1 MANIG
6 RRAIYSNPSAQSW
19 VSKEKTPVDIVA
31 KFHHSLP
38 GFASTKL
45 VPLNAVAEEIG
56 VKGVYVKYE
65 GDRWGL
71 PSFKILGASWATNRA
86 IVNSCGLPDDV
97 ALDDLG
103 TAARKH
109 SIRLYAATDGNH
121 GRAVAKMARTLGV
134 GASIY
139 VPNDMDQPTR
149 DFITGEGAQMFVVDG
164 DYDKA
169 VITAS
174 HEAKSAGGTLIQDTA
189 FEGYGEIP
197 KVSDFHSVTTWID
210 SKLDPSGSSTA
221 IQLCFE
227 KSVNK

>member
-1 MANIG
+1 MENNS
-6 RRAIYSNPSAQSW
+6 RRAIYSNPSAQAW
-19 VSKEKTPVDIVA
+19 VSEEKAPVDIVT

-38 GFASTKL
+38 GFAPTGL
-45 VPLNAVAEEIG
+45 IPLDAIAKEIG
-56 VKGVYVKYE
+56 VEGVYVKYE

-86 IVNSCGLPDDV
+86 IVKACGLSADV
-97 ALDDLG
+97 GLDDLG
-103 TAARKH
+103 AAARKH

-121 GRAVAKMARTLGV
+121 GRAVAKMARTLGI

-139 VPNDMDQPTR
+139 VPEDMDQPTR

-169 VITAS
+169 VITAAS
-174 HEAKSAGGTLIQDTA
+174 EAKIAGGTLIQDTA

-197 KVSDFHSVTTWID
+197 KVSDFHSIVKWTDI
-210 SKLDPSGSSTA
+210 KLGS
-221 IQLCFE
+221 
-227 KSVNK
+227 